1 MLHINDLTYRIQGR
15 TLLEKATL
23 AVYKNER
30 VGLVGRNGSGKT
42 TLFRLIAG
50 DIEADE
56 GGISLNRGVRV
67 GWLAQ
72 EAPGGPQS
80 LIDFVLAADQ
90 ERLALLA
97 ELEESLDP
105 LRIDDIHERL
115 TTIEADSAPARAARI
130 LAGLGF
136 DEARQQQACGEFSG
150 GWRMRVGLA
159 ALLFSRPD
167 LLLLDEPS
175 NHLDLEAAVW
185 LEGYLKSYPG
195 TFIVISHERGLLN
208 RSVNRIVHLSECK
221 FTSFR
226 GDYDSFERA
235 RREQQR
241 RQASLF
247 AKQQAE
253 RQRIQAFVDRFRV
266 QATKAR
272 QAQSRLKALE
282 RMEPLSGV
290 TADAPAFFEFPDPQ
304 PLSPPILAMDDA
316 AVGYGASPPVLS
328 NLDLRIDMDDRIA
341 LLGANGNG
349 KSTLARLIA
358 GRMKPMSGRLV
369 RSPKLRVGYFSQDQG
384 ESLDLEATPLQHLE
398 RLMPTEPETRLRA
411 QLGRFGFGQDRAK
424 VVAEKLSGGEKARL
438 LFALVSRKTPHLLI
452 LDEPT
457 NHLDIESRQAL
468 IEALGIY
475 KGAVILV
482 SHDPHLVELVADRL
496 WLVADGTVRPFDDD
510 MESYRRLLSDRGR
523 KETPGARQREER
535 TNKPGTNKKAQRQA
549 NARRRQET
557 AGLRQAARR
566 AEEALGRLSDEM
578 AALESKLAD
587 PTLYDETPEALAA
600 LQARHTALKAALAE
614 AEDRWL
620 RAHDTFE
627 AAQVQKS

>member
-56 GGISLNRGVRV
+56 GNISLNRGVRV

-72 EAPGGPQS
+72 EAPGGAQS

-208 RSVNRIVHLSECK
+208 RSVNRVVHLSECK

-226 GDYDSFERA
+226 S
-235 RREQQR
+235 
-241 RQASLF
+241 
-247 AKQQAE
+247 
-253 RQRIQAFVDRFRV
+253 
-266 QATKAR
+266 
-272 QAQSRLKALE
+272 
-282 RMEPLSGV
+282 
-290 TADAPAFFEFPDPQ
+290 
-304 PLSPPILAMDDA
+304 
-316 AVGYGASPPVLS
+316 
-328 NLDLRIDMDDRIA
+328 
-341 LLGANGNG
+341 
-349 KSTLARLIA
+349 A
-358 GRMKPMSGRLV
+358 GRHRSSPSSRPSGSVYRPSSTAFASRRPRPV
-369 RSPKLRVGYFSQDQG
+369 RR
-384 ESLDLEATPLQHLE
+384 
-398 RLMPTEPETRLRA
+398 
-411 QLGRFGFGQDRAK
+411 
-424 VVAEKLSGGEKARL
+424 
-438 LFALVSRKTPHLLI
+438 SR
-452 LDEPT
+452 
-457 NHLDIESRQAL
+457 
-468 IEALGIY
+468 G
-475 KGAVILV
+475 
-482 SHDPHLVELVADRL
+482 
-496 WLVADGTVRPFDDD
+496 
-510 MESYRRLLSDRGR
+510 
-523 KETPGARQREER
+523 
-535 TNKPGTNKKAQRQA
+535 
-549 NARRRQET
+549 
-557 AGLRQAARR
+557 
-566 AEEALGRLSDEM
+566 
-578 AALESKLAD
+578 
-587 PTLYDETPEALAA
+587 
-600 LQARHTALKAALAE
+600 
-614 AEDRWL
+614 
-620 RAHDTFE
+620 
-627 AAQVQKS
+627 